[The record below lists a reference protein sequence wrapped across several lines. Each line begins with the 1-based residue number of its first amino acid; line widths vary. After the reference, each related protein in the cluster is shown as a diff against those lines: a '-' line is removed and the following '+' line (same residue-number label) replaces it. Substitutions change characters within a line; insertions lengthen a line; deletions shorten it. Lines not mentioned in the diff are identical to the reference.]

1 MSLTPSPATQ
11 KHVLITGATSGV
23 GRAAATAL
31 HQMGHHVVL
40 VGRDPAR
47 TQGLADELSAKGVPA
62 DYLIAD
68 LSSQKDIRAIAATY
82 LERYERLD
90 ILINNAGA
98 LFPERSVTPDG
109 YERTWA
115 LNHLGYFLLTRLL
128 LPLMTESA
136 PARIV
141 NVGSDAHQ
149 AGRIHWNDLQ
159 LERGWN
165 SFGWRAYAQSKLGN
179 LLFTFEL
186 ARRLHGTGVTA
197 NVVHPGF
204 VRSGLATHHSRVA
217 RWILWATRPLQRSP
231 EKGAETVV
239 WLATAREVEGITG
252 EYWYDRAQRS
262 SSHDARSEQQA
273 KRLWTIS
280 KAQAAIQRLT
290 PGQRIVDQPTLV
302 PLDSL
307 RAPDAAKNPSTG

>member
-1 MSLTPSPATQ
+1 MSETHSTHAP
-11 KHVLITGATSGV
+11 KYVLITGATSGV
-23 GRAAATAL
+23 GKAAATAL
-31 HQMGHHVVL
+31 HAMGHHVVL
-40 VGRDPAR
+40 VGRDLRR
-47 TQGLADELSAKGVPA
+47 TQALADALTASGPA
-62 DYLIAD
+62 VDYLIAD
-68 LSSQKDIRAIAATY
+68 LSSQTDIRALAATY
-82 LERYERLD
+82 LERYDRLD

-128 LPLMTESA
+128 LPLMTKSA
-136 PARIV
+136 PARII

-165 SFGWRAYAQSKLGN
+165 SFGWRAYAQSKLAN

-186 ARRLHGTGVTA
+186 ARRLQGTEVTA

-204 VRSGLATHHSRVA
+204 VRSGLATQHSAVA
-217 RWILWATRPLQRSP
+217 RWILWVTGPLQRTP
-231 EKGAETVV
+231 ERGADTVV
-239 WLATAREVEGITG
+239 WLATAHEVEGITG
-252 EYWYDRAQRS
+252 EYWCDRAQRS
-262 SSHDARSEQQA
+262 SSHDARDEHQA

-290 PGQRIVDQPTLV
+290 PGQRVIDQPTLV
-302 PLDSL
+302 PLESL
-307 RAPDAAKNPSTG
+307 RAPNEAKNPSTG